1 MEIDPRYWLIIFST
15 VTTVDKND
23 ALCSDVT
30 IPWEWLEGPD
40 LGLVEEPEHVED
52 DGLEG

>member
-1 MEIDPRYWLIIFST
+1 M
-15 VTTVDKND
+15 TTVDTND
-23 ALCSDVT
+23 APGSDVT

-52 DGLEG
+52 AGLEG

>member
-1 MEIDPRYWLIIFST
+1 MEIDPRYWLIFFST
-15 VTTVDKND
+15 VTTVD
-23 ALCSDVT
+23 AT